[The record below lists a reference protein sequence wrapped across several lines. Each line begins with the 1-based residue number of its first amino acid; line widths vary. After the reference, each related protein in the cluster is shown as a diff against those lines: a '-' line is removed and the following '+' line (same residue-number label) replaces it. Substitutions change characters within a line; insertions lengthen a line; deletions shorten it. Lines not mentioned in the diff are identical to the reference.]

1 METPGDAIR
10 NKDNGPD
17 LKSKFFK
24 DARKSFEKQSK
35 LDKEKYLMKSFN
47 LSKIIAAKLRENPLV
62 GFVPPPPSAGGGVR
76 PALPSLWVKLRLICP
91 SIAL

>member
-35 LDKEKYLMKSFN
+35 QEKEKYLQHIAIEK
-47 LSKIIAAKLRENPLV
+47 AAKMNQ
-62 GFVPPPPSAGGGVR
+62 
-76 PALPSLWVKLRLICP
+76 
-91 SIAL
+91 SILK